1 MRSNRRSKSRVPPTS
16 GSRVLLPGSSV
27 DVTLA
32 VGDVDVTLAVGVDV
46 TFAVGVVKGIGVG
59 KVLIFA
65 DTDTM
70 FDIGLSKDCSSD
82 AVRAKK

>member
-1 MRSNRRSKSRVPPTS
+1 MRSNRRSKSRVPPTI
-16 GSRVLLPGSSV
+16 GSRMLLPGSSV
-27 DVTLA
+27 DVTFS
-32 VGDVDVTLAVGVDV
+32 VGVDV
-46 TFAVGVVKGIGVG
+46 TLAVGVVKGIGVG